1 MGEEFPVV
9 LQAYAEVGILGL
21 LAILV
26 VILIWRSYGRKGKD
40 DEWKKDNIEKK
51 DDIIQGDKQTISKQ
65 LQDLTEIFIKQSE
78 ETRKSEQE
86 RQDALLKM
94 QENLID
100 KIVNGVTTHVP
111 TQEDNLKL
119 TVVNQNIDTILQ
131 DILVETNAS
140 RVDLVQYHNGGRGIN
155 KQAFLKMSMTNEKIQ
170 LGVRP
175 FIQDF
180 KDQFRSVLGYFVNE
194 INVIGSCDITD
205 VDEMANKDIGMYEFM
220 KNRGIAAKFGK
231 GIKNPEGTTIAFICV
246 EYIDKKDIDVD
257 KVHNSLREHYR
268 EIERLLNS

>member
-1 MGEEFPVV
+1 MGEFAPVV
-9 LQAYAEVGILGL
+9 QAYTEIGILGL
-21 LAILV
+21 LAVLV

-40 DEWKKDNIEKK
+40 DNWKINKIDKK
-51 DDIIQGDKQTISKQ
+51 DDILENDKQTISKQ
-65 LQDLTEIFIKQSE
+65 LQDLTEIFIKQNE

-86 RQDALLKM
+86 RQEALLKM

-194 INVIGSCDITD
+194 INISGSCDIVD

-220 KNRGIAAKFGK
+220 KNRGIVAKFGK
-231 GIKNPEGTTIAFICV
+231 GIKNSEGTTIAFICV
-246 EYIDKKDIDVD
+246 EYIDKKDIDVE
-257 KVHNSLREHYR
+257 KVHNALREHYR

>member
-1 MGEEFPVV
+1 
-9 LQAYAEVGILGL
+9 
-21 LAILV
+21 
-26 VILIWRSYGRKGKD
+26 
-40 DEWKKDNIEKK
+40 
-51 DDIIQGDKQTISKQ
+51 
-65 LQDLTEIFIKQSE
+65 
-78 ETRKSEQE
+78 
-86 RQDALLKM
+86 M

-194 INVIGSCDITD
+194 INISGSCDIVD

-220 KNRGIAAKFGK
+220 KNRGIVAKFGK

-246 EYIDKKDIDVD
+246 EYTDKKDINID
-257 KVHNSLREHYR
+257 KVHNALREHYR

>member
-1 MGEEFPVV
+1 MGEFAPVV
-9 LQAYAEVGILGL
+9 QAYTEIGILGL
-21 LAILV
+21 LAVLV

-40 DEWKKDNIEKK
+40 DNWKTNKIDKK
-51 DDIIQGDKQTISKQ
+51 DDILEKDKQTISKQ
-65 LQDLTEIFIKQSE
+65 LQDLTEIFIKQNE
-78 ETRKSEQE
+78 ETRKAEQE
-86 RQDALLKM
+86 RQEALLKM

-194 INVIGSCDITD
+194 INISGSCDIVD
-205 VDEMANKDIGMYEFM
+205 VDDMANKDIGMYEFM

-246 EYIDKKDIDVD
+246 EYIDKKDIDVE
-257 KVHNSLREHYR
+257 KVHNALREHYR